1 MKALIVVTAAVTILA
16 AAGPLRAERAL
27 DRQEVLQIF
36 QDLTAQ
42 PRRTWIPAGV
52 ISASRRKY
60 EAPKVLDEAEVAAR
74 IRDAVGRYQADP
86 DKPQLTAD
94 QRKMYLDAIPF
105 NVRYELA
112 NASSMDTT
120 VLVRYDGESFYWRI
134 DVDSRTDSVQPGPDL
149 AGNFMLRNFDLR
161 WNSSRIAAWN
171 GQEYTTYSLPGNQ
184 AIIDATAGAPHPV
197 NGPLTAGVTPWG
209 HGRYTYDEL
218 AAAQS
223 SAVETYADGRIR
235 IDLSLT
241 STDGLDIFLALDP
254 EMDYA
259 VLFRSITGPAGDVTT
274 TDYFDYAQVGGR
286 WVPGSIVTQRH
297 EAVTGRVLLRDA
309 WTIESV
315 TGAAGGDLDFEVD
328 FEPDAYVEYFSD
340 VSAKSVSYRHSEAAD
355 AAVLLTEKIA
365 LEASA
370 GMQARNCATVAV
382 GYAASRLGRDVGE
395 PQLAQLVS
403 ADGTTSMPAMKDFL
417 EQMGLYC
424 RAVATDVEALADLG
438 SCQAILHIPGTA
450 HFVVLDR
457 VDAEYVWLVDL
468 TGRSFYRRVHRGL
481 FGMDWTAGTA
491 LLVSDEVID
500 VQGRVVDLDAAQL
513 AAITGADGY
522 SCTRLLQEYRVY
534 LCVQIDGECGSIYT
548 EYYERWGCEAAPSGS
563 CSNQVMVRVRRSPC
577 IEDPADPLTCIIN
590 GEWQYY
596 YMLACG

>member
-52 ISASRRKY
+52 ISASRHKY

-86 DKPQLTAD
+86 DKPQLTED
-94 QRKMYLDAIPF
+94 HRKMYLDAIPF

-161 WNSSRIAAWN
+161 WNRSRIAAWN

-209 HGRYTYDEL
+209 YGRYTYDEL

-254 EMDYA
+254 GMDYA

-274 TDYFDYAQVGGR
+274 TDYFDYDQAGGR

-297 EAVTGRVLLRDA
+297 EAGTGRVLLRDA

-340 VSAKSVSYRHSEAAD
+340 VSAKSVSYRHSEDAD
-355 AAVLLTEKIA
+355 GAVLLTEKIA

-395 PQLAQLVS
+395 TQLAQLVS
-403 ADGTTSMPAMKDFL
+403 GDGGTSLLAMKDFL

-424 RAVATDVEALADLG
+424 RAVATDVETLADLG
-438 SCQAILHIPGTA
+438 SCKAILHIPGTA

-468 TGRSFYRRVHRGL
+468 IGRRFYRRVHRGL
-481 FGMDWTAGTA
+481 FGMDWSAGTA
-491 LLVSDEVID
+491 LLVSDSVIS
-500 VQGRVVDLDAAQL
+500 VQGQVVDLDAAQL

-522 SCTRLLQEYRVY
+522 SCTRLLQGYNIF
-534 LCVQIDGECGSIYT
+534 LCDQFEGECGGYCT
-548 EYYERWGCEAAPSGS
+548 EYYERWGCQSAPSGS
-563 CSNQVMVRVRRSPC
+563 CSNQMMVRVRRSPC
-577 IEDPADPLTCIIN
+577 GEDPADPLACLIT